1 MQLAHKL
8 EAILGKMTK
17 RFGGGQKKT
26 SNLTVDTAAETLYQ
40 KPTKIGNKRRSDCL
54 MKKKLSR
61 ALALVLSV
69 SMLAAVLAGCG
80 SKDTDTS
87 AGTSAGSTGTST
99 STSEGAKALKLVLST
114 NDGSTK
120 DDRVPTPWLN
130 HNMAT
135 NLMWRCLL
143 IADSSLTKTEPDL
156 AEKVEISE
164 DGLTYTITMKE
175 GLKWS
180 DGEAL
185 DAEDVLWS
193 IDAVMAATNK
203 NSIYSAAFSKIVE
216 KSAEGNVITLK
227 LDTPY
232 ASMLDILAQFSIL
245 PEHALK
251 DADPATIDAAD
262 FWKNPVTSGY
272 YMMDEMNPGNYF
284 TLKPNPNYEGT
295 PAKIE
300 KVTVAFVTDFLTAAQ
315 SNSADFLYGNA
326 SDLVDG
332 MAALTNYQ
340 SIPVDVLFYKYF
352 IFNMKGIDGK
362 ENEAMQPVEVRQA
375 LIKAIDR
382 ATLAALYPSAL
393 VLNSGVPNANEAY
406 NGFEYTYDPE
416 AAKAELAASG
426 YDMNRTLRICYY
438 NNDQTSIDLINMVVY
453 YLEQAGLKVEATLSN
468 DGTTDLFTTREYDI
482 GFKGKSS
489 FSMEEWYSE
498 YMSDDAL
505 FANIFG
511 GDTAFDDAIAAL
523 SASTTTEAKNAAL
536 KELQALEQEK
546 MYKVPVFTVGNYV
559 FVSSNVKVPGGVEF
573 CNPLYAC
580 DIDFENWE
588 MA

>member
-1 MQLAHKL
+1 MEK
-8 EAILGKMTK
+8 E
-17 RFGGGQKKT
+17 
-26 SNLTVDTAAETLYQ
+26 
-40 KPTKIGNKRRSDCL
+40 KIV
-54 MKKKLSR
+54 MKKKISR
-61 ALALVLSV
+61 V
-69 SMLAAVLAGCG
+69 LAAVLSVAMMATALTGCG
-80 SKDTDTS
+80 SKAEETT
-87 AGTSAGSTGTST
+87 AAAAAAETKAAAETAAAEEKEEAAESTGD
-99 STSEGAKALKLVLST
+99 KVLKLALST
-114 NDGSTK
+114 NDGSTQ

-143 IADSSLTKTEPDL
+143 LADSSLTKTSPDL
-156 AEKVEISE
+156 AESVEISD

-193 IDAVMAATNK
+193 MDAVMAATNK
-203 NSIYSAAFSKIVE
+203 NSIYSAAFGKIVE

-227 LDTPY
+227 LDAPY
-232 ASMLDILAQFSIL
+232 ASMMDILAQFAIL
-245 PEHALK
+245 PKHALES
-251 DADPATIDAAD
+251 ADPATIDAAE

-272 YMMDEMNPGNYF
+272 YMMDELNVGNYF
-284 TLKPNPNYEGT
+284 TLKLNPNYEGT
-295 PAKIE
+295 APKIE
-300 KVTVAFVTDFLTAAQ
+300 KVTVSYVSDFLTAAQ

-326 SDLVDG
+326 SDLVEG
-332 MAALTNYQ
+332 MSGLGTYE

-352 IFNMKGIDGK
+352 IFNMKGVDGK
-362 ENEAMQPVEVRQA
+362 ENAAMQPVEVRQA

-406 NGFEYTYDPE
+406 NGFEYAYDAE
-416 AAKAELAASG
+416 AAKAEIVASG
-426 YDMNRTLRICYY
+426 YDMSRPLRICYY

-453 YLEQAGLKVEATLSN
+453 YLEQTGLTVEATLSN
-468 DGTTDLFTTREYDI
+468 DGTTDLFTTREYDM

-498 YMSDDAL
+498 YMSGDAL

-511 GDTAFDDAIAAL
+511 GDTSFDDAIAAY
-523 SASTTTEAKNAAL
+523 SAATTDDAKAEALAT
-536 KELQALEQEK
+536 LQALEQEK

-559 FVSSNVKVPGGVEF
+559 FVSNNVSVPEGVAF

-580 DIDFENWE
+580 DIDYANWE
-588 MA
+588 IK

>member
-1 MQLAHKL
+1 M
-8 EAILGKMTK
+8 
-17 RFGGGQKKT
+17 
-26 SNLTVDTAAETLYQ
+26 N
-40 KPTKIGNKRRSDCL
+40 
-54 MKKKLSR
+54 KKLSR
-61 ALALVLSV
+61 ALALLLSA
-69 SMLAAVLAGCG
+69 SMLAVMLAGCG
-80 SKDTDTS
+80 GGNKPQGSSSPAQSS
-87 AGTSAGSTGTST
+87 APSGDVSQPAAGGN
-99 STSEGAKALKLVLST
+99 ALRLVLST

-135 NLMWRCLL
+135 NLMWRSLL

-164 DGLTYTITMKE
+164 DGLTYTITLKD

-185 DAEDVLWS
+185 TADDVLWS
-193 IDAVMAATNK
+193 IDGVLAATNK
-203 NSIYSAAFSKIVE
+203 NSIYSAAFSKITE
-216 KSAEGNVITLK
+216 KSAKGNVITLK
-227 LDTPY
+227 LDSPY

-245 PEHALK
+245 PKHCLES
-251 DADPATIDAAD
+251 ADPATIDAAD
-262 FWKNPVTSGY
+262 FWKAPVTSGY

-284 TLKPNPNYEGT
+284 TLKPNSNYEGT

-300 KVTVAFVTDFLTAAQ
+300 KVTVSFVTDFLTAAQ
-315 SNSADFLYGNA
+315 SGSADFLYGNA

-332 MAALTNYQ
+332 MASLSNFQ

-352 IFNMKGIDGK
+352 IFNMKGVDGK
-362 ENEAMQPVEVRQA
+362 ENAAMQPIEVRQA

-382 ATLAALYPSAL
+382 ATLAALYPSAT
-393 VLNSGVPNANEAY
+393 VLNSGVPNSHEAY
-406 NGFEYTYDPE
+406 NGFEYTYDAE

-426 YDMNRTLRICYY
+426 YDMSRPLRICYY

-453 YLEQAGLKVEATLSN
+453 YLEQTGIKVEATLSN

-498 YMSDDAL
+498 YMSTDAL

-511 GDTAFDDAIAAL
+511 GDTSFDAAIAAL
-523 SASTTTEAKNAAL
+523 SASTTNEAKNAAL
-536 KELQALEQEK
+536 KDLQALEQEK

-559 FVSSNVKVPGGVEF
+559 FVSNNVKVPSGVEF
-573 CNPLYAC
+573 CNPLYVC

-588 MA
+588 IG

>member
-1 MQLAHKL
+1 M
-8 EAILGKMTK
+8 
-17 RFGGGQKKT
+17 
-26 SNLTVDTAAETLYQ
+26 N
-40 KPTKIGNKRRSDCL
+40 
-54 MKKKLSR
+54 KKLSR
-61 ALALVLSV
+61 ALALLLSA
-69 SMLAAVLAGCG
+69 SMLAVMLAGCG
-80 SKDTDTS
+80 GGNKPQGSSSPSQSS
-87 AGTSAGSTGTST
+87 APSGDVSQPAAGGN
-99 STSEGAKALKLVLST
+99 ALRLVLST

-135 NLMWRCLL
+135 NLMWRSLL

-164 DGLTYTITMKE
+164 DGLTYTITLKD

-185 DAEDVLWS
+185 TADDVLWS
-193 IDAVMAATNK
+193 IDGVLAATNK
-203 NSIYSAAFSKIVE
+203 NSIYSAAFSKITE

-227 LDTPY
+227 LDSPY

-245 PEHALK
+245 PKHCLES
-251 DADPATIDAAD
+251 ADPATIDAAD
-262 FWKNPVTSGY
+262 FWKAPVTSGY

-300 KVTVAFVTDFLTAAQ
+300 KVTVSFVTDFLTAAQ
-315 SNSADFLYGNA
+315 SGSADFLYGNA

-332 MAALTNYQ
+332 MASLSNFQ

-352 IFNMKGIDGK
+352 IFNMKGVDGK
-362 ENEAMQPVEVRQA
+362 ENAAMQPIEVRQA

-382 ATLAALYPSAL
+382 ATLAALYPSAT
-393 VLNSGVPNANEAY
+393 VLNSGVPNSHEAY
-406 NGFEYTYDPE
+406 NGFEYTYDAE
-416 AAKAELAASG
+416 AAKAEIAASG
-426 YDMNRTLRICYY
+426 YDMSRPLRICYY

-453 YLEQAGLKVEATLSN
+453 YLEQTGLKVEATLSN

-498 YMSDDAL
+498 YMSTDAL

-511 GDTAFDDAIAAL
+511 GDTSFDAAIAAL
-523 SASTTTEAKNAAL
+523 SASTTNEAKNAAL
-536 KELQALEQEK
+536 KDLQALEQEK

-559 FVSSNVKVPGGVEF
+559 FVSNNVKVPSGVEF
-573 CNPLYAC
+573 CNPLYVC

-588 MA
+588 IG